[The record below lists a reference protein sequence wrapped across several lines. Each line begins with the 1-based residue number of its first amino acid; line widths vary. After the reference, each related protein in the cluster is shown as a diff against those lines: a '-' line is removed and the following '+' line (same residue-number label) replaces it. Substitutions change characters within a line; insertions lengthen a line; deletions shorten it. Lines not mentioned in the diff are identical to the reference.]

1 MYYFVLELHSISLC
15 VFVSQEKK
23 KKKKPTQ
30 FQIRYNNIILS
41 TTKELTKI
49 DMSMTKTKGSQKN
62 IYMFI
67 LLL

>member
-1 MYYFVLELHSISLC
+1 MYYFVLELHSISPVRIC
-15 VFVSQEKK
+15 FSGKK
-23 KKKKPTQ
+23 KKTTQ

>member
-1 MYYFVLELHSISLC
+1 MYYFVLELHSISPVC
-15 VFVSQEKK
+15 ICFSGRK
-23 KKKKPTQ
+23 KKKKPTH
-30 FQIRYNNIILS
+30 FQIRYINIILS

>member
-1 MYYFVLELHSISLC
+1 MYYFVLELHSISPVC
-15 VFVSQEKK
+15 ICFSGK

>member
-1 MYYFVLELHSISLC
+1 MYYFVLELHSISPVC
-15 VFVSQEKK
+15 ICFSG
-23 KKKKPTQ
+23 KKKPTQ

-49 DMSMTKTKGSQKN
+49 DMSMKKTKGSQKN